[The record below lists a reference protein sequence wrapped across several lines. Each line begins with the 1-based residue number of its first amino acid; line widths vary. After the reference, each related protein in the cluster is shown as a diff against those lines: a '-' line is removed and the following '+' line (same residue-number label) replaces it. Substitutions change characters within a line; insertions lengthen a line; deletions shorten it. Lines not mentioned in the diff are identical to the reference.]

1 MITRTTE
8 EQIASFTVENEA
20 RKLIRV
26 IVSQEIRPLYDGE
39 KTYRKR
45 YRLESLD
52 GIAVFPTED
61 PDILKL
67 SDGSLLKRKNR

>member
-1 MITRTTE
+1 MLKKTTE

-26 IVSQEIRPLYDGE
+26 IVSQEISPRYDGE

-52 GIAVFPTED
+52 GISVFPTED

-67 SDGSLLKRKNR
+67 ADGSLLRRKNQ